1 MNRHPKSPW
10 EKSLLWGIPF
20 IFAVGTA
27 LHYLYELTGKNI
39 LAACIAPVNESV
51 WEHTKMVCLPTVFWW
66 GRCYKKH
73 AHSLHR
79 GRWMHGALAAL
90 AAAVGSMPAMYYLYT
105 GVLGRH
111 FLAVDI
117 SLLALSA
124 AIGQTV
130 GAHVYKHGKECK
142 KPFTAMA
149 VIAGIFAVMVFFTF
163 HPPRLPLFRDGQT
176 GLYGVGRG

>member
-1 MNRHPKSPW
+1 MNKHPKSPR
-10 EKSLLWGIPF
+10 EKYLLWGIPF
-20 IFAVGTA
+20 IFAVGAA
-27 LHYLYELTGKNI
+27 LHYLYELTGRNI
-39 LAACIAPVNESV
+39 LAACISPVNESV

-66 GRCYKKH
+66 GRYYKKH
-73 AHSLHR
+73 SRDLHR
-79 GRWMHGALAAL
+79 GRWMWGTLAAL
-90 AAAVGSMPAMYYLYT
+90 TAAVGSMPAMYYLYT

-130 GAHVYKHGKECK
+130 GAHVYKHSRGTK

-149 VIAGIFAVMVFFTF
+149 LIAAIFAVMVFFTF

-176 GLYGVGRG
+176 GLYGTERS

>member
-10 EKSLLWGIPF
+10 EKYLLWGIPF

-51 WEHTKMVCLPTVFWW
+51 WEHTKMLCLPTLFWW
-66 GRCYKKH
+66 GRYYKKH
-73 AHSLHR
+73 RSKVHA
-79 GRWMHGALAAL
+79 GRWMCGTLAAL
-90 AAAVGSMPAMYYLYT
+90 CAAMGSVPAMYYLYT

-117 SLLALSA
+117 SLLALAA

-130 GAHVYKHGKECK
+130 GKHVYKHSTNAKS
-142 KPFTAMA
+142 PFTAMA
-149 VIAGIFAVMVFFTF
+149 VIVSVLAVVVFFTF
-163 HPPRLPLFRDGQT
+163 HPPRLPLFRDKST
-176 GLYGVGRG
+176 GLYGTERA